1 MKRFLCAFAPSRET
15 NAGSGKA
22 TAGAN
27 RISLGKRLRRS
38 SICCVGIN
46 ANYCDYLEDMV
57 AKIDAASCVCYPGQ
71 ALEEIFLGAGKD
83 IFPRN
88 YYAFLGNKIAQTN
101 LFQLL
106 DIPHP
111 KTRIYYGRDR
121 ISRIETDFRY
131 PFLAKIPVGSSQG
144 LGVFLIC
151 SREDLITYLEKQ
163 NPGYIQEYLPI
174 DRDLRT
180 VVIGGNVVHAY
191 WRIHGEGDF
200 RNNVS
205 RGGSIS
211 FEDVPEAALDFAVD
225 VVSRCRF
232 DEVGLDICLHKSRY
246 WVLEANMVYGLEG
259 FKKKGMDI
267 YEIIAELFDS
277 GKIG

>member
-1 MKRFLCAFAPSRET
+1 MNRQKTS
-15 NAGSGKA
+15 AGTG
-22 TAGAN
+22 

-38 SICCVGIN
+38 SIPCVGISPN
-46 ANYCDYLEDMV
+46 FCDYLPEV
-57 AKIDAASCVCYPGQ
+57 AAEIESASRVCYPGPVY
-71 ALEEIFLGAGKD
+71 EEIFLSAGKD

-101 LFQLL
+101 FFQLL
-106 DIPHP
+106 GIPHP
-111 KTRIYYGRDR
+111 KTRIYYGRNRIDR
-121 ISRIETDFRY
+121 IEADFRY
-131 PFLAKIPVGSSQG
+131 PFMAKVPVGSSQG
-144 LGVFLIC
+144 LGVFLVH
-151 SREDLITYLEKQ
+151 SREDLNGYLERQ
-163 NPGYIQEYLPI
+163 NPAYIQQYLPI

-191 WRIHGEGDF
+191 WRIHCESDF

-211 FEDVPEAALDFAVD
+211 FEDVPVTAIDFAAE

-232 DEVGLDICLHKSRY
+232 DEVGLDICLYEGKY

-267 YEIIAELFDS
+267 HEIIAELFDS
-277 GKIG
+277 GKII